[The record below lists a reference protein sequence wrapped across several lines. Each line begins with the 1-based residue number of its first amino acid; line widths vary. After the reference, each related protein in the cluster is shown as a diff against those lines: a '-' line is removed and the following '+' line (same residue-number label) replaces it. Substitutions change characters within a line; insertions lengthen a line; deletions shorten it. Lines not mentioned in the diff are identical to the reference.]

1 MSSQKEQELEKLKE
15 RILTMGGFVED
26 AIRKSIKALVERDRA
41 LAIQVIDGDA
51 IVNNFDVEIEEECI
65 RFLAI
70 WQPTG
75 SNLRLVTT
83 AIKIIT
89 DLERMGDLAVDICE
103 RAMELLD
110 EPPLKPYID
119 IPRMA
124 EAAQK
129 MLKDSLDAFVAQD
142 ADLAMRVCEDD
153 DFVDNLNVQ
162 IFNELLLY
170 HAQGPEKHFPRR
182 ASDIYHQIPGT
193 HRGPCHQYCR
203 DGGVHG
209 QGKGHPSYGVRD
221 TKEAVRAKVTAHCS
235 YNRAVRPTLLLMI
248 RCHLSETEGTRN
260 CSGIGACH
268 TPSMKPVQTGAL
280 RSGYS
285 SGIITRNPLS
295 EKIKCLTN
303 PATQCRISFQKI
315 PHPVPEQGTRNVR
328 SPDTLK
334 TISMRKEL
342 HT

>member
-1 MSSQKEQELEKLKE
+1 MPTHKEQELEKIKE
-15 RILTMGGFVED
+15 RILAMGGFVED
-26 AIRKSIKALVERDRA
+26 AIRKSIKALIERDRA

-124 EAAQK
+124 DAAQK
-129 MLKDSLDAFVAQD
+129 MLKDSLDAFVEQD
-142 ADLAMRVCEDD
+142 ADLAVRICADD
-153 DFVDNLNVQ
+153 DIVDNLNVQ

-170 HAQGPEKHFPRR
+170 MLKDPKNI
-182 ASDIYHQIPGT
+182 S
-193 HRGPCHQYCR
+193 
-203 DGGVHG
+203 
-209 QGKGHPSYGVRD
+209 
-221 TKEAVRAKVTAHCS
+221 
-235 YNRAVRPTLLLMI
+235 RAVRLTYITKYLERVGDHATNIAEMVVYMVKGKVI
-248 RCHLSETEGTRN
+248 RHMACET
-260 CSGIGACH
+260 
-268 TPSMKPVQTGAL
+268 
-280 RSGYS
+280 
-285 SGIITRNPLS
+285 
-295 EKIKCLTN
+295 
-303 PATQCRISFQKI
+303 QKKR
-315 PHPVPEQGTRNVR
+315 E
-328 SPDTLK
+328 S
-334 TISMRKEL
+334 
-342 HT
+342 